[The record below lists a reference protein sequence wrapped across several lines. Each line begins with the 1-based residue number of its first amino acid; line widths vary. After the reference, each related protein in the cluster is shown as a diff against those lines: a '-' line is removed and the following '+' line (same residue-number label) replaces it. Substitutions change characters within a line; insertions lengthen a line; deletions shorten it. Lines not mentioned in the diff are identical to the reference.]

1 MDREHLTKSSE
12 PKIEI
17 AVLELGYVGLPT
29 ALGLVALERPV
40 TGIVPGRREV
50 MQQDI
55 PYFASNCEG
64 VCAH

>member
-1 MDREHLTKSSE
+1 MGREQLTKGNE
-12 PKIEI
+12 PKFDIV
-17 AVLELGYVGLPT
+17 APGFSHTDPST
-29 ALGLVALERPV
+29 ALDLVELERPV